1 MNAEA
6 ADFFVRKLRALHD
19 LITDES
25 QDCAPEDVGTV
36 TDCLVNIEEAI
47 EDIEALR
54 EGGQ

>member
-25 QDCAPEDVGTV
+25 QGCAPEDVGTV

-54 EGGQ
+54 EGDQ